1 VEHEVSPKE
10 EALQCGECHM
20 ESNRMDW
27 KALGYKGDP
36 MKVGGRFARAGK
48 K

>member
-1 VEHEVSPKE
+1 MGAK
-10 EALQCGECHM
+10 
-20 ESNRMDW
+20 RMDW

-36 MKVGGRFARAGK
+36 MQVGGRVIKAGK